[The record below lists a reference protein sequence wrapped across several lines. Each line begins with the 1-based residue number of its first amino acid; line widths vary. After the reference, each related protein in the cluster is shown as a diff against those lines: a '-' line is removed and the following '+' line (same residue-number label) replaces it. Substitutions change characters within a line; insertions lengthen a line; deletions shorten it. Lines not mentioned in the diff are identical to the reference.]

1 MTEEANQAWSSRSIA
16 SRWQHQFF
24 YAAIRMGGRK
34 LAYACT
40 WPVVAYYTLFRPTV
54 RARTR
59 PYLNRRFPGHT
70 GLHALQDSFRLSL
83 SFAQALVDRA
93 IVGIMGPD
101 HLAVRFDGFQQ
112 MRELLD
118 EGRGLILVNA
128 HVGCWQAAMS
138 SLGRLDTPVH
148 LLMRQDQ
155 GDVDR
160 HYHEHR
166 GLKRPYQVIDPS
178 GFLGGAVEIVQA
190 LQRGEVVSV
199 MGDRVFGA
207 DQNTLAADFLGQT
220 ARFPAGPYK
229 IATATGAPLV
239 VFFSRK
245 TGPDSYSLDLA
256 RVIRVPR
263 LSGRGMEALRPFV
276 QEFATTLE
284 RYVQEH
290 PYQFYNF
297 HDMWEGDGKAE
308 NERVKA
314 EGGFGFE

>member
-1 MTEEANQAWSSRSIA
+1 MTEHAHQAWSSRSIA

-59 PYLNRRFPGHT
+59 PYLSRRFAHHT
-70 GLHALQDSFRLSL
+70 GLKALHDSFRLSL
-83 SFAQALVDRA
+83 NFARALVDRA
-93 IVGIMGPD
+93 IAGILGPE
-101 HLAVRFDGFQQ
+101 HLAVRFEGFQQ
-112 MRELLD
+112 LRALLD

-138 SLGRLDTPVH
+138 SIGRLDAPVH
-148 LLMRQDQ
+148 LLMQRDQ

-160 HYHEHR
+160 HFHEHR
-166 GLKRPYQVIDPS
+166 GLPRPYQIIDPN
-178 GFLGGAVEIVQA
+178 GFLGGAVEVVQA
-190 LQRGEVVSV
+190 LQRGEIVSV

-207 DQNTLAADFLGQT
+207 DQNAVAVDFLGQA

-229 IATATGAPLV
+229 IAASTGAPLA

-256 RVIRVPR
+256 RVIRVPG
-263 LSGRGMEALRPFV
+263 LSGRGIKALRPYV
-276 QEFATTLE
+276 QEFAASLE
-284 RYVQEH
+284 GYVHEH

-297 HDMWEGDGKAE
+297 HDMWQRDGE
-308 NERVKA
+308 E
-314 EGGFGFE
+314 EGGRMKDEG